1 MSVHA
6 PKASSVFAVTTLILL
21 LSGCVTGGGPRI
33 YHSGTPHKSH
43 QVAEVINLAS
53 REEIV
58 AGPKVYQSV
67 LAAGLSDQD
76 IQNGS
81 FGAGRVF
88 CCGGKGT
95 VETEERA
102 YFYIPPGHQ
111 VEYGDVVEF
120 IVGKVPDGDG
130 PAVLNTLV
138 KVRHKKGM
146 ESGACRWLPD
156 SPPGLWMR
164 VIYCDWMAHEGWQ
177 QGGTFHPEW
186 YKPAE

>member
-1 MSVHA
+1 MSVYA
-6 PKASSVFAVTTLILL
+6 PKASSVLAVTTLILL
-21 LSGCVTGGGPRI
+21 LSGCATGGSPRI
-33 YHSGTPHKSH
+33 YYSGTPHKSH
-43 QVAEVINLAS
+43 QVAEVIKLAS

-81 FGAGRVF
+81 FGVGRVF

-102 YFYIPPGHQ
+102 YFYIPPGHK
-111 VEYGDVVEF
+111 VDSGDVVEF
-120 IVGKVPDGDG
+120 RVGKDADGDG
-130 PAVLNTLV
+130 PAQLNTV
-138 KVRHKKGM
+138 VRVRHKSTAVP
-146 ESGACRWLPD
+146 EHCRWLPD
-156 SPPGLWMR
+156 QPQGLWMR
-164 VIYCDWMAHEGWQ
+164 VIYCDWMANEGWQ

-186 YKPAE
+186 YKSAD